1 MSQLQRAPPN
11 LRGIL
16 GCAGDR
22 ACPIPISHCP
32 AGSSPILCPPTGVS
46 GCHGG
51 AGPVSRSQIV
61 RFPKGRSCLPSANT
75 APHSLGMNGGIVLVG
90 DRVININYAKQP
102 LQPTLASTTF
112 QDWERRKQ
120 SQFIHRAG
128 HSLHEHPFQKG
139 VATGGDQAGLS
150 LPPSDMI
157 KYSNKYSGS
166 P

>member
-1 MSQLQRAPPN
+1 M
-11 LRGIL
+11 
-16 GCAGDR
+16 
-22 ACPIPISHCP
+22 
-32 AGSSPILCPPTGVS
+32 
-46 GCHGG
+46 
-51 AGPVSRSQIV
+51 